1 MSWRRFLC
9 RREHISSS
17 SEQKNFFRS
26 ESSVIYVTASRVT
39 KLNIYRFSDIN
50 SRQQQD
56 YDDQKTIS
64 LPSLSTRWL
73 AIFYLLPFPPSPPKK
88 VFQVAP
94 NAHKDCCS
102 IWLERKNACF
112 LNGSFPTS
120 FDFHLY
126 RTVKAIFK
134 KIAADYNNF
143 RSHWFREKYIP
154 LYSWKRT
161 LKHAYSILT
170 INQQWPRCSNAGN
183 ATLQFRL

>member
-50 SRQQQD
+50 SRQQRQQD

-126 RTVKAIFK
+126 CPVKAIFLK
-134 KIAADYNNF
+134 NLLMTVTTLEAIDSGKSIFLYTV
-143 RSHWFREKYIP
+143 EKELSSMLIQ
-154 LYSWKRT
+154 SSK
-161 LKHAYSILT
+161 
-170 INQQWPRCSNAGN
+170 
-183 ATLQFRL
+183 